1 MGVMIPAP
9 KKVESALTGGDG
21 KVLTDPPTFAV
32 RAAGDRAGHSGPAA
46 VLRTARGLDPIGG
59 KS

>member
-1 MGVMIPAP
+1 MIPAAT
-9 KKVESALTGGDG
+9 KVESALTGGDG

-32 RAAGDRAGHSGPAA
+32 RAAGDPAGHSGPAA
-46 VLRTARGLDPIGG
+46 VLPRAARGLDPIGG